1 MAIGLIGIFLSL
13 AILITLAYR
22 GVSII
27 LAAPLAALVAMVTSG
42 MPLLATYTDIFMP
55 AMAGFVGSYFPIFLA
70 GAIFCALML
79 FSGYETDQADTITRW
94 HGSKRAIYAT
104 VLTSERMTYVRIS
117 AVVAVFVM

>member
-55 AMAGFVGSYFPIFLA
+55 AMAGFVGSYFPIFLT
-70 GAIFCALML
+70 GAIFGALML
-79 FSGYETDQADTITRW
+79 FSGFASD
-94 HGSKRAIYAT
+94 
-104 VLTSERMTYVRIS
+104 L
-117 AVVAVFVM
+117 